1 MLLCFWHMLKN
12 RFTNSWNVGAHQS
25 NCDKFNSDKIKTT
38 FIQFYQAE
46 AMFLQ
51 WTKVLLGF

>member
-1 MLLCFWHMLKN
+1 MYLGFSHVLKN
-12 RFTNSWNVGAHQS
+12 RYVGAHQS
-25 NCDKFNSDKIKTT
+25 NCDKFNSDEIKKT
-38 FIQFYQAE
+38 FIQFYPVE